1 MIGRDRRRRPTYSRE
16 PDDLNV
22 IPVMNLFMVLI
33 PFLLLGA
40 AFYQI
45 GVIPTSTPTHDPD
58 ASDVPETPTTVAA
71 NLMIEEDGLR
81 LTFASIS
88 LSEEELDEIAA
99 HFPRRDGAYDRE
111 GLREHLK
118 EIKQRYPESTT
129 MTVLPYRGLAYQD
142 LVTTLDATREY
153 AVDPDDP
160 ETGYEEL
167 FPVTVFS
174 RLITAEGGGEEG
186 EEQAPAPAPGD
197 EQ

>member
-1 MIGRDRRRRPTYSRE
+1 MYNRQKRYQRYTKE
-16 PDDLNV
+16 PDDLNM

-71 NLMIEEDGLR
+71 NLMVEPESIS
-81 LTFASIS
+81 LTFASTS
-88 LSEEELDEIAA
+88 LSEEELAELAA
-99 HFPRRDGAYDRE
+99 RFPTDDDDQYDAMAVQR
-111 GLREHLK
+111 HLK
-118 EIKQRYPESTT
+118 EVKEKYPESTT
-129 MTVLPYRGLAYQD
+129 MTVLPHNRLQYQE
-142 LVTTLDATREY
+142 LVDILDASREY

-160 ETGYEEL
+160 ETEYEEL

-174 RLITAEGGGEEG
+174 RLLTS
-186 EEQAPAPAPGD
+186 D
-197 EQ
+197 DDD